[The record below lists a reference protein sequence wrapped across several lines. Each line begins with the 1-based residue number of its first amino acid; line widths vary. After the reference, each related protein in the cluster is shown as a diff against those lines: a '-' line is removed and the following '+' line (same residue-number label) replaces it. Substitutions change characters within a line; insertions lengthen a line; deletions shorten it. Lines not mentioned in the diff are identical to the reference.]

1 MLAFS
6 WASKSF
12 GGKGDSSLCFTSNL
26 QDIKQCVHV
35 HVFSN
40 RLAKTWEFCH
50 VWPCKRWPGNKVRP
64 VIVDEM
70 SPAHLVRNRDRN
82 SKMDQKGS
90 KQIHVDSSLIHFF
103 TLCNHMYN
111 LYEFICFDCFDCFCA
126 SSSSWI
132 PQVKGT
138 EVNACGF
145 GKRLPGCGA
154 GPVAGASSSSTSWD
168 CQNKK
173 TKHSKTTP
181 TTPTATLLS
190 CLSLH
195 PSSCIPCSKKFNEQ
209 EQTLKSKTATLLEI
223 FIHSS
228 HLRCPSARS
237 KMSSMLSTIR
247 LKFFR
252 SSRGFSTSLAGNLL
266 FCRLRRVRTQNW
278 EILRSKLFASIE
290 AFFSVWASES
300 GTMQRCV
307 HHKML
312 YT

>member
-1 MLAFS
+1 MFWLFLL
-6 WASKSF
+6 F
-12 GGKGDSSLCFTSNL
+12 LCFEFKLNTSG
-26 QDIKQCVHV
+26 QGY
-35 HVFSN
+35 
-40 RLAKTWEFCH
+40 W
-50 VWPCKRWPGNKVRP
+50 
-64 VIVDEM
+64 
-70 SPAHLVRNRDRN
+70 
-82 SKMDQKGS
+82 
-90 KQIHVDSSLIHFF
+90 
-103 TLCNHMYN
+103 
-111 LYEFICFDCFDCFCA
+111 
-126 SSSSWI
+126 
-132 PQVKGT
+132 
-138 EVNACGF
+138 
-145 GKRLPGCGA
+145 GKRLRLWQTAPRLRCRSCGRCFFLFHLL
-154 GPVAGASSSSTSWD
+154 GLSK
-168 CQNKK
+168 QK